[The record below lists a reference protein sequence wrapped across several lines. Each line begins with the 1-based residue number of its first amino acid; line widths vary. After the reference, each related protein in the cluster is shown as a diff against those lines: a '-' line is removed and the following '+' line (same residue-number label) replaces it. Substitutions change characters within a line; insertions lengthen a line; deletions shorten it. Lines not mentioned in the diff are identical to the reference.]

1 MLERTT
7 EIWTSALCSKPQK
20 SEISDMLSFFSSFV
34 LNVTRLLSIHADDGL
49 RFSLDIINI
58 LSFFQTTS
66 VWSDIVKILKDHL

>member
-1 MLERTT
+1 
-7 EIWTSALCSKPQK
+7 
-20 SEISDMLSFFSSFV
+20 MLSFFSSFV
-34 LNVTRLLSIHADDGL
+34 LNVTRLLSIDADDGL